1 MKGIEM
7 REVYKRLNKELD
19 ELGLD
24 AYIENLILEGNRVPD
39 VVFVIEGYV
48 RLNAAKYFAK
58 RSFEEKPNA

>member
-7 REVYKRLNKELD
+7 REIYKRLNKELD

-24 AYIENLILEGNRVPD
+24 AYIENLILEGNSMPE

-58 RSFEEKPNA
+58 RSFEEKSNA